1 MLPEVCPFILETMV
15 FVGWRKVLFHAGTK
29 CWSYQRYCGIPVLVD
44 WAESKQ
50 GFSTQEGTDIGGL
63 LVCWHVG
70 ESEVLVDQEKPVA
83 EKEEV
88 VLPEILVW
96 LGGSATR
103 VSMIIVVVVFHLS
116 CLQSCFTLLLGRYIR
131 KLFHSFVRLSRW
143 LLWDGVVIR
152 RRSWGLLRSI
162 DFVLS
167 LPRVATCTC

>member
-1 MLPEVCPFILETMV
+1 MF
-15 FVGWRKVLFHAGTK
+15 
-29 CWSYQRYCGIPVLVD
+29 
-44 WAESKQ
+44 
-50 GFSTQEGTDIGGL
+50 
-63 LVCWHVG
+63 WHVG

-131 KLFHSFVRLSRW
+131 KLFRSFVRSFVAMVTLRW
-143 LLWDGVVIR
+143 YSDTPKVFEV
-152 RRSWGLLRSI
+152 
-162 DFVLS
+162 
-167 LPRVATCTC
+167 C